1 MNVLRIHDRCRAL
14 GLRTGASITVVART
28 ILSVVSRD
36 GPDCPSYIHPT
47 VISAPVLTLCLCL
60 SAFDWLSAECPCQQ
74 VRADEVTPV
83 APAKSHPDADVSDD
97 KAAGRKI
104 EPDRFHEVD
113 DAARLLVWMGI
124 ASGLGAVV
132 LLTLI
137 LVGARRLRRL
147 TRSTALK
154 SKYAEL
160 EDLRAK
166 YRREMEGLETPPP
179 SNREARR

>member
-1 MNVLRIHDRCRAL
+1 VNMLRIHDRCRTL
-14 GLRTGASITVVART
+14 GLALYLCVAT
-28 ILSVVSRD
+28 FGWLSVE
-36 GPDCPSYIHPT
+36 P
-47 VISAPVLTLCLCL
+47 L
-60 SAFDWLSAECPCQQ
+60 SPQA
-74 VRADEVTPV
+74 RADDATSATPDRPRSEVG
-83 APAKSHPDADVSDD
+83 ASDD
-97 KAAGRKI
+97 KAGGRKI
-104 EPDRFHEVD
+104 EPGRFQEVD

-137 LVGARRLRRL
+137 IVGARRLRRL

-179 SNREARR
+179 PTREARR

>member
-1 MNVLRIHDRCRAL
+1 MNVLRIHDRCRTL
-14 GLRTGASITVVART
+14 GLV
-28 ILSVVSRD
+28 
-36 GPDCPSYIHPT
+36 
-47 VISAPVLTLCLCL
+47 LCLCAL
-60 SAFDWLSAECPCQQ
+60 AFVGLNAEWPCQQ

-83 APAKSHPDADVSDD
+83 TPAKSRPDADMSDD
-97 KAAGRKI
+97 KAAARKI

-124 ASGLGAVV
+124 ASGLGSVV

-137 LVGARRLRRL
+137 LFGARRLRRL

-179 SNREARR
+179 PSREARR

>member
-1 MNVLRIHDRCRAL
+1 MNVLRIHDRCRTL
-14 GLRTGASITVVART
+14 GLA
-28 ILSVVSRD
+28 
-36 GPDCPSYIHPT
+36 
-47 VISAPVLTLCLCL
+47 LCLCAL
-60 SAFDWLSAECPCQQ
+60 AFGWLSVESLCER
-74 VRADEVTPV
+74 VRAEEVT
-83 APAKSHPDADVSDD
+83 PAKSHPDSDVSND

-137 LVGARRLRRL
+137 LFGARRLRRL

>member
-1 MNVLRIHDRCRAL
+1 MNILCIHNRCRTL
-14 GLRTGASITVVART
+14 GLA
-28 ILSVVSRD
+28 
-36 GPDCPSYIHPT
+36 
-47 VISAPVLTLCLCL
+47 LCLCAL
-60 SAFDWLSAECPCQQ
+60 AFVGLTAAGPSQQ
-74 VRADEVTPV
+74 VQAEDDMTPV
-83 APAKSHPDADVSDD
+83 TSAKSRPDANVSDD
-97 KAAGRKI
+97 KAPGRKI

-179 SNREARR
+179 PSREARR

>member
-1 MNVLRIHDRCRAL
+1 MKVLRFHDRCRTL
-14 GLRTGASITVVART
+14 GLA
-28 ILSVVSRD
+28 
-36 GPDCPSYIHPT
+36 
-47 VISAPVLTLCLCL
+47 LCLCVL
-60 SAFDWLSAECPCQQ
+60 AFGWMSAESQCQR
-74 VRADEVTPV
+74 VRADEVTPDTS
-83 APAKSHPDADVSDD
+83 AAKPRPDSDGADD
-97 KAAGRKI
+97 KAANRKI

-179 SNREARR
+179 PSREARR

>member
-1 MNVLRIHDRCRAL
+1 MNVLRIHDRCRAF
-14 GLRTGASITVVART
+14 GLA
-28 ILSVVSRD
+28 
-36 GPDCPSYIHPT
+36 
-47 VISAPVLTLCLCL
+47 LCLCVL
-60 SAFDWLSAECPCQQ
+60 AFVGLGTAGLCQQ

-83 APAKSHPDADVSDD
+83 APAKSRPDSEVPDD
-97 KAAGRKI
+97 KVAGKKI

-137 LVGARRLRRL
+137 LFGARRLRRL

>member
-1 MNVLRIHDRCRAL
+1 MNVLRIHNRYHAL
-14 GLRTGASITVVART
+14 DLA
-28 ILSVVSRD
+28 
-36 GPDCPSYIHPT
+36 
-47 VISAPVLTLCLCL
+47 LCL
-60 SAFDWLSAECPCQQ
+60 SVLTFVGLGATGTCQR
-74 VRADEVTPV
+74 VLADEVTPV
-83 APAKSHPDADVSDD
+83 ASAKSRPDSDVSDD
-97 KAAGRKI
+97 KAAGKKI

>member
-1 MNVLRIHDRCRAL
+1 MNVLRIHDRCRML
-14 GLRTGASITVVART
+14 GLA
-28 ILSVVSRD
+28 
-36 GPDCPSYIHPT
+36 
-47 VISAPVLTLCLCL
+47 LCLCALTFVGL
-60 SAFDWLSAECPCQQ
+60 SSEGLCER
-74 VRADEVTPV
+74 VRAEEVTT
-83 APAKSHPDADVSDD
+83 AKSHPDSDGADD
-97 KAAGRKI
+97 KAAGKRI
-104 EPDRFHEVD
+104 EPGRFHEVD

-179 SNREARR
+179 SNRGARR

>member
-1 MNVLRIHDRCRAL
+1 MNVLRIHDRCRTL
-14 GLRTGASITVVART
+14 GLA
-28 ILSVVSRD
+28 
-36 GPDCPSYIHPT
+36 
-47 VISAPVLTLCLCL
+47 LCLCVL
-60 SAFDWLSAECPCQQ
+60 AIGWLSAEGLCQR
-74 VRADEVTPV
+74 VRADSETPVTPT
-83 APAKSHPDADVSDD
+83 KSHTDSDVSDD
-97 KAAGRKI
+97 KAAGKKI
-104 EPDRFHEVD
+104 EPNRFHEVD

>member
-1 MNVLRIHDRCRAL
+1 MNVLRIHDRCRTL
-14 GLRTGASITVVART
+14 GLCLLAIIGLCVAGT
-28 ILSVVSRD
+28 
-36 GPDCPSYIHPT
+36 
-47 VISAPVLTLCLCL
+47 
-60 SAFDWLSAECPCQQ
+60 CQQ
-74 VRADEVTPV
+74 LCADDVTP
-83 APAKSHPDADVSDD
+83 AASAKSLSDASASDD
-97 KAAGRKI
+97 KAAGKRI
-104 EPDRFHEVD
+104 EPGRFHEVD
-113 DAARLLVWMGI
+113 DAARLLVWIGV

-132 LLTLI
+132 VLTLI

-179 SNREARR
+179 PSREARR